1 MRKSLND
8 NPLMTIGV
16 VTVLGIVVAFML
28 LSHLSKGSG
37 SSAPS
42 TATTPSGTA
51 AVPGTGASVPATG
64 TATPAVTDP
73 AATASAPA
81 ATPTAAPAAGLGAF
95 APGPGLPKA
104 VVDAYEGGDIVALLV
119 LKRNGIDDRAV
130 RAAVNRIQKT
140 PKVAVFQTYAQRV
153 ARYSRIAEGVDLN
166 RVPAMI
172 VMRPRDVSKGT
183 PTATVSYG
191 FGSAASI
198 AQAFR
203 DAAYKGPDQLPF
215 YPR

>member
-8 NPLMTIGV
+8 NPLITIAV
-16 VTVLGIVVAFML
+16 VTVLGIVVAFLL
-28 LSHLSKGSG
+28 LSHLSKSSG

-42 TATTPSGTA
+42 TATTPGATA
-51 AVPGTGASVPATG
+51 AVPDTGASVPATG

-81 ATPTAAPAAGLGAF
+81 GTPTAAPPAGLGAF
-95 APGPGLPKA
+95 VPGPGLPKA
-104 VVDAYEGGDIVALLV
+104 VVDAYEGGDVVALLV

-130 RAAVNRIQKT
+130 RAAVNRIQKA
-140 PKVAVFQTYAQRV
+140 PKVAVFQTYAKRV

-166 RVPAMI
+166 RVPAMVVI
-172 VMRPRDVSKGT
+172 RARDVSKGT

-191 FGSAASI
+191 FSNADSI